1 MGHCNP
7 DTRNDLYIRCGTTWT
22 GLDCATRRK
31 SGIFSLGLSH
41 ELYSSHVVHPF
52 VIVVADRDATVGVI
66 SSMLL
71 SSALATTL
79 TTVQTQVRVL
89 VEPQFITGVEAPE
102 LPEEIRR
109 IEELAIS
116 ASPAD
121 IESASLIVAFSGVD
135 MNKLTELRERG
146 VAVPAVNLCQ
156 FVEHLEETAHHKATP
171 QVQVQE
177 VMTSAALQFGFG
189 GGSSTCSI
197 CEAQE
202 MASMDYWVSIA
213 DTCSRFAH
221 HVQKLQP

>member
-1 MGHCNP
+1 M
-7 DTRNDLYIRCGTTWT
+7 R
-22 GLDCATRRK
+22 
-31 SGIFSLGLSH
+31 
-41 ELYSSHVVHPF
+41 PF
-52 VIVVADRDATVGVI
+52 VIVVADRDATVGVV

-89 VEPQFITGVEAPE
+89 VEPQFISGVEAPE
-102 LPEEIRR
+102 LPEEIRG
-109 IEELAIS
+109 IEELVIS

-121 IESASLIVAFSGVD
+121 IESGSLIVAFSGVD
-135 MNKLTELRERG
+135 MHKLTELRERG

-156 FVEHLEETAHHKATP
+156 FVDHLEGTGHQRATS
-171 QVQVQE
+171 QVQTQE
-177 VMTSAALQFGFG
+177 FISGSALQFGFG

-213 DTCSRFAH
+213 DTCSRFAR